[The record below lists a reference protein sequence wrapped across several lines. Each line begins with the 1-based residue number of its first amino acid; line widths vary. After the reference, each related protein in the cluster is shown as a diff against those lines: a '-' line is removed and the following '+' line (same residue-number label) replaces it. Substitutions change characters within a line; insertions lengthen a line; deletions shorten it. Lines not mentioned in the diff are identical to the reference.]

1 MNQKTCRNRTRFES
15 KETSRSGV
23 SSPYALCCANHRR
36 TLLYFF
42 VWFFL
47 VVDML
52 TADFAQS
59 ETRLNLM
66 RAFAGESQARNRYTF
81 AAGLARRKNL
91 YVLESVFTFTA
102 DQERAHAKVFYNLL
116 EQVSG
121 QNLQVDGTYP
131 VELFPDI
138 LDHLRSAQHNEY
150 QEWDHD
156 YAGFSRTAQEE
167 GFPEIAHIF
176 SMIAG
181 IEKTHG
187 DRFGKFAEL
196 LEQDKL
202 FVSDVQVK
210 WMCLNCGQIIDAT
223 MAPAVCPV
231 CKHPQGYFIRWEM
244 APFE

>member
-1 MNQKTCRNRTRFES
+1 MS
-15 KETSRSGV
+15 
-23 SSPYALCCANHRR
+23 
-36 TLLYFF
+36 
-42 VWFFL
+42 
-47 VVDML
+47 
-52 TADFAQS
+52 TAFDQS

-81 AAGLARRKNL
+81 AAGLAKKKNL
-91 YVLESVFTFTA
+91 FVLEGVFTFTA

-116 EQVSG
+116 EKASG

-150 QEWDHD
+150 QEWNHD
-156 YAGFSRTAQEE
+156 YAAFSKTAQEE

-187 DRFGKFAEL
+187 DRFGQFAQL

-202 FVSDVQVK
+202 FVSDAEV
-210 WMCLNCGQIIDAT
+210 NCAT
-223 MAPAVCPV
+223 CGEPCRSGAKLRP
-231 CKHPQGYFIRWEM
+231 
-244 APFE
+244 

>member
-1 MNQKTCRNRTRFES
+1 MS
-15 KETSRSGV
+15 
-23 SSPYALCCANHRR
+23 
-36 TLLYFF
+36 
-42 VWFFL
+42 
-47 VVDML
+47 
-52 TADFAQS
+52 ADFAQS

-210 WMCLNCGQIIDAT
+210 WMCLNCGQNYRRHHGSRRVPRLQASTGLLYPLGDGALRITANPI
-223 MAPAVCPV
+223 PRPSPPV
-231 CKHPQGYFIRWEM
+231 EDGGGLGMSMKK
-244 APFE
+244 

>member
-1 MNQKTCRNRTRFES
+1 MS
-15 KETSRSGV
+15 
-23 SSPYALCCANHRR
+23 
-36 TLLYFF
+36 
-42 VWFFL
+42 
-47 VVDML
+47 
-52 TADFAQS
+52 ADFAQS

-150 QEWDHD
+150 QEWGPRLRGLFQNRPGGGVPGDCPHFFHD
-156 YAGFSRTAQEE
+156 CR
-167 GFPEIAHIF
+167 
-176 SMIAG
+176 
-181 IEKTHG
+181 
-187 DRFGKFAEL
+187 
-196 LEQDKL
+196 
-202 FVSDVQVK
+202 
-210 WMCLNCGQIIDAT
+210 N
-223 MAPAVCPV
+223 
-231 CKHPQGYFIRWEM
+231 
-244 APFE
+244 

>member
-1 MNQKTCRNRTRFES
+1 MS
-15 KETSRSGV
+15 
-23 SSPYALCCANHRR
+23 
-36 TLLYFF
+36 
-42 VWFFL
+42 
-47 VVDML
+47 
-52 TADFAQS
+52 ADFAQS

-223 MAPAVCPV
+223 MAPAVCIHRATLSAGRWRPSNNCKPHTQALTARRRRWGPGYVHEEMRMVGEGNLPV
-231 CKHPQGYFIRWEM
+231 LNM
-244 APFE
+244 AL

>member
-1 MNQKTCRNRTRFES
+1 MS
-15 KETSRSGV
+15 
-23 SSPYALCCANHRR
+23 
-36 TLLYFF
+36 
-42 VWFFL
+42 
-47 VVDML
+47 
-52 TADFAQS
+52 ADFAQS

-150 QEWDHD
+150 QEWEHD
-156 YAGFSRTAQEE
+156 YAHFADVAREE
-167 GFPEIAHIF
+167 GFSEIAKTF
-176 SMIAG
+176 DMIAD
-181 IEKTHG
+181 IEKVHG
-187 DRFGKFAEL
+187 DRFGRFADL
-196 LEQDKL
+196 LEQGKL
-202 FVSDVQVK
+202 FVSDVECK

-223 MAPAVCPV
+223 MAPAMCPV
-231 CKHPQGYFIRWEM
+231 CKHDQGWFIRMEM
-244 APFE
+244 VPFH

>member
-1 MNQKTCRNRTRFES
+1 MS
-15 KETSRSGV
+15 
-23 SSPYALCCANHRR
+23 
-36 TLLYFF
+36 
-42 VWFFL
+42 
-47 VVDML
+47 
-52 TADFAQS
+52 ADFAQS

-176 SMIAG
+176 SMTAG
-181 IEKTHG
+181 
-187 DRFGKFAEL
+187 A
-196 LEQDKL
+196 
-202 FVSDVQVK
+202 
-210 WMCLNCGQIIDAT
+210 GQ
-223 MAPAVCPV
+223 AVCVRCSGQVDVPQLRPNYRRHHGSRRVPRLQASTGLLYPLGDGALRITANPIPRPSPPV
-231 CKHPQGYFIRWEM
+231 EDGGGLGMSMKK
-244 APFE
+244 

>member
-1 MNQKTCRNRTRFES
+1 MS
-15 KETSRSGV
+15 
-23 SSPYALCCANHRR
+23 
-36 TLLYFF
+36 
-42 VWFFL
+42 
-47 VVDML
+47 
-52 TADFAQS
+52 ADFAQS

-210 WMCLNCGQIIDAT
+210 WTAAKSLTPPWLPPCAPSASIHRATLSAGRWRPSNNCKPHTQALTARRRRWGPGYVHEEMRMVGEGNLPVLN
-223 MAPAVCPV
+223 MAL
-231 CKHPQGYFIRWEM
+231 
-244 APFE
+244 

>member
-1 MNQKTCRNRTRFES
+1 MS
-15 KETSRSGV
+15 
-23 SSPYALCCANHRR
+23 
-36 TLLYFF
+36 
-42 VWFFL
+42 
-47 VVDML
+47 
-52 TADFAQS
+52 ADFAPS

-121 QNLQVDGTYP
+121 QNL
-131 VELFPDI
+131 
-138 LDHLRSAQHNEY
+138 